1 MISDEIL
8 SDEIDSA
15 LQASVEILECIKQ
28 GDLEKVK
35 LLNNVRMKF
44 IRMLSMCQKTES
56 LWQKFGNK
64 LNQLKELD
72 QQIMACSEQLR
83 DDLMTQIRQ
92 NQENKNGCI
101 QYKEQQLQGSI

>member
-1 MISDEIL
+1 MINDNVLLE
-8 SDEIDSA
+8 EIDSA
-15 LQASVEILECIKQ
+15 LQASAEILVCIKQ

-44 IRMLSMCQKTES
+44 IRMLSMRQKTD
-56 LWQKFGNK
+56 LFWQKFGNK

-83 DDLMTQIRQ
+83 DGLMTQIRQ

-101 QYKEQQLQGSI
+101 QYKEQQLQRTI